1 MIKRIEYPHLP
12 DGTASPQLRN
22 ELRKLVDNIN
32 EALTEVER
40 LFEKAQGGNASG
52 G

>member
-1 MIKRIEYPHLP
+1 MIPRIEYPHLP
-12 DGTASPQLRN
+12 DGTVSPQLRN

-32 EALTEVER
+32 RALTEAER
-40 LFEKAQGGNASG
+40 LIEQGGNSSG